1 MILND
6 FNFGSTRLARFELP
20 VIIERIISTY
30 MSVKLQTIYKETN
43 HTLRYPYNYFA
54 QVSYIEQTRSKHN
67 PTKN

>member
-30 MSVKLQTIYKETN
+30 MSVKLQTIYKKNQSYPKISIQLLSSGILHRANSVET
-43 HTLRYPYNYFA
+43 
-54 QVSYIEQTRSKHN
+54 
-67 PTKN
+67 